1 MNPTP
6 ATRLIAACILGLT
19 STVTAAQWTP
29 PGPVRLVIPFGAGSA
44 TDVYARLVG
53 KHLSEAMGQQFVV
66 EPKPGANGS
75 IAAQQVAKAKPDGT
89 MLFFTTNTTHAAN
102 PSLLKQMSYDPVKDF
117 EPITKIGGID
127 FFVAVAANSPYKAVP
142 DIIAA
147 AKASPGKVSY
157 GSGNSVGIISGALL
171 QKMTGVQMTHV
182 PYKSTPQAILDVVGG
197 NVAFLLVD
205 LSVSRPHVQGGRAK
219 LLAVAT
225 LKRSP
230 LAPEI
235 PSLDEL
241 GYKGFDV
248 PAWFGLFAPAGTPRE
263 VVARLNAEMVKV
275 MARPDVKQQLASMG
289 IDGFS
294 STPEELRDYVQS
306 EIAKWSRMVKDAGIQ
321 PE

>member
-1 MNPTP
+1 MGRILTAVLLCLCS
-6 ATRLIAACILGLT
+6 ATAG
-19 STVTAAQWTP
+19 AQWTP

-53 KHLSEAMGQQFVV
+53 KHLSEALGQQFVV

-75 IAAQQVAKAKPDGT
+75 IAAQQVAKSKPDGT

-182 PYKSTPQAILDVVGG
+182 PYKSTPQAILDVIGG

-205 LSVSRPHVQGGRAK
+205 LSVSRPHVQGGRAR

-263 VVARLNAEMVKV
+263 VIARMNAEMVKV

-306 EIAKWSRMVKDAGIQ
+306 EIAKWARMVRDAGIQ